1 MYWCSPVIKS
11 RLKRQKKF
19 CLLCNSTGI
28 SIWDKRS
35 EIFVC
40 ARPVTRQ
47 GGLITVM
54 CTYFLFSRTV
64 IRKIHLCA
72 APLGGICLCPSA
84 MRDSRVFRGKQSTW
98 DYFEGGR
105 KDVRLQS
112 RAHLMDPREVFSSKG
127 PLFLPRRSRQ
137 WSPAEWILVPC
148 AQQAPVTTKPLIIS
162 WQKPKGIILLS
173 SVLCR

>member
-1 MYWCSPVIKS
+1 MPIRGVVSKHIDVRRSLSLDSKGERKSACYVIPLAS
-11 RLKRQKKF
+11 VSGTSE
-19 CLLCNSTGI
+19 C
-28 SIWDKRS
+28 S

-40 ARPVTRQ
+40 ARPVIHQ

-54 CTYFLFSRTV
+54 CTYFLFSRTI
-64 IRKIHLCA
+64 IRESHLRA

-84 MRDSRVFRGKQSTW
+84 TRDSRVFRGKQSTR

-137 WSPAEWILVPC
+137 
-148 AQQAPVTTKPLIIS
+148 
-162 WQKPKGIILLS
+162 
-173 SVLCR
+173 